1 MLELPR
7 QIFAPLRMA
16 ALAVIIF
23 LGGAGLW
30 SALAPIATTLRISG
44 TLVSTKPSFDIQH
57 PFGGLVTDVLVSL
70 HQSVDVG
77 ETLLILDTETQDKTL
92 KTIREQIAYLEAEN
106 EIITSISS
114 DEQNA
119 TGNPPSVLDIF
130 YQERSAVL
138 ALRLSTK
145 SNAIEA
151 KKESAHHLSVQMD
164 LVKERILLL
173 AERSNK
179 QKELSQRGF
188 LSKAE
193 LDTSKG
199 QILVLEGAL
208 EDQSARLAAINS
220 EIRVMNLELKSMVAE
235 DRLSLSEK
243 AANNL
248 KNVPQLKIQ
257 AFKLEQEINAAR
269 INAPVDGQITIQ
281 NVIAPSMVA
290 QAGQT
295 LMTLSLPLF
304 EPKVTLKIPVANI
317 DQVAIGQTG
326 KLTLTPL
333 SQRDAPD
340 IEVTVIKIAPQAT
353 LDPEQNPLFYLAEA
367 RLNESDLE
375 VARQNLG
382 DRFRLATD
390 MPVSVALKGR
400 DTTFAQFLFKPFI
413 DIFSTAL
420 QDS

>member
-7 QIFAPLRMA
+7 QMFAPLRMA

-77 ETLLILDTETQDKTL
+77 ETLLVLDTETQDKTL

-114 DEQNA
+114 DEQKA
-119 TGNPPSVLDIF
+119 TGNPPSVLDVF

-173 AERSNK
+173 TERSNK

-199 QILVLEGAL
+199 QILALKGAL
-208 EDQSARLAAINS
+208 EDQSARLVAINS
-220 EIRVMNLELKSMVAE
+220 EIRAMNLELKSMVAE

-248 KNVPQLKIQ
+248 KNLPQLKIQ

-281 NVIAPSMVA
+281 NVIAPGMVA

-367 RLNESDLE
+367 LLDESDLE

-400 DTTFAQFLFKPFI
+400 DTTFAQFLFKPFT

>member
-44 TLVSTKPSFDIQH
+44 TLVSTKHSFDIQH

-208 EDQSARLAAINS
+208 EDQSAR
-220 EIRVMNLELKSMVAE
+220 
-235 DRLSLSEK
+235 
-243 AANNL
+243 
-248 KNVPQLKIQ
+248 
-257 AFKLEQEINAAR
+257 
-269 INAPVDGQITIQ
+269 
-281 NVIAPSMVA
+281 
-290 QAGQT
+290 
-295 LMTLSLPLF
+295 
-304 EPKVTLKIPVANI
+304 
-317 DQVAIGQTG
+317 
-326 KLTLTPL
+326 
-333 SQRDAPD
+333 
-340 IEVTVIKIAPQAT
+340 
-353 LDPEQNPLFYLAEA
+353 
-367 RLNESDLE
+367 
-375 VARQNLG
+375 
-382 DRFRLATD
+382 
-390 MPVSVALKGR
+390 
-400 DTTFAQFLFKPFI
+400 
-413 DIFSTAL
+413 
-420 QDS
+420 